1 MKLGSYKKNK
11 PSIYVNICP
20 IYIYMLMMWLLKDF
34 NQNRY
39 TREPALCPGP
49 AIFAC

>member
-20 IYIYMLMMWLLKDF
+20 IYIYIYIYVDDVV
-34 NQNRY
+34 
-39 TREPALCPGP
+39 T
-49 AIFAC
+49 